1 MCQLLPDSQLLR
13 QVNGSVS
20 AGGEF
25 WPFTDVY
32 FLNERFRDLDRGSVG
47 GFRLWGWFLIFVPV
61 YPVPMAVFVNTHP
74 RDQGVYS
81 VPRAVFAD
89 TLPRDQ
95 GVYPVHGQYLANW
108 KI

>member
-25 WPFTDVY
+25 WPFTNVY
-32 FLNERFRDLDRGSVG
+32 FLNECFRDLDWIVG
-47 GFRLWGWFLIFVPV
+47 QWDLARE
-61 YPVPMAVFVNTHP
+61 
-74 RDQGVYS
+74 QGVY
-81 VPRAVFAD
+81 
-89 TLPRDQ
+89 
-95 GVYPVHGQYLANW
+95 W